1 MLGLGR
7 AIMADNQSNTP
18 KTSDNSDEISFDEDI
33 KIDKSKTV
41 EEAIS
46 ETKEKQPDQDTKDML
61 SAESEIEDDVLG
73 DNTDNLSD
81 ESVKTKPPKEP
92 KNWKK
97 FFKVL
102 LILLLL
108 AGAGAAAY
116 YYFIKSKDSSNQQQT
131 TTTDEPQQVV
141 ENSYTPDTVAY
152 AYHEKE
158 SDPYT
163 VFWRPADGGD
173 RTQVTKLEKNDYI
186 TQFDA
191 LLNIVAYSTTKGVF
205 SSTDGGRT
213 YTQIADLES
222 SGSEAL
228 GDQIT
233 SLSISRDGK
242 KIAYALLPGK
252 GQEKPKNTVFSIDPD
267 GQNKTEMFSVE
278 KAGVFIEA
286 WNNEKNKMV
295 YWSGCYNCDGN
306 LVDLQVRN
314 LATNKDRQISSSLKN
329 NIYDGNTID
338 VSNDI
343 STLVVAEGTPS
354 NDSLGVGL
362 TLEAPFAINKYDLS
376 SLDKTDVAT
385 VGQAGEKNPNGTP
398 KYREVLVGFTN
409 VKDSSTV
416 FYTDDEDLYT
426 YDDIKPVLVFSANK
440 NILLAPFVGI
450 NTFITGSGDD
460 TTDYLLTNYNSD
472 DKKSK
477 QIFAG
482 DNNTVLFGVTTK

>member
-1 MLGLGR
+1 MLSLGR

-191 LLNIVAYSTTKGVF
+191 FLNIVAYSTTKGVF

-233 SLSISRDGK
+233 SLSISKDGK

-267 GQNKTEMFSVE
+267 GQNKTEMFSVD

-306 LVDLQVRN
+306 KLDLKIRDLSNDKEKQIDSSIGIFYGGQSFGVS
-314 LATNKDRQISSSLKN
+314 DDISSLAVALGSPKAIDEGLGSL
-329 NIYDGNTID
+329 I
-338 VSNDI
+338 
-343 STLVVAEGTPS
+343 AP
-354 NDSLGVGL
+354 L
-362 TLEAPFAINKYDLS
+362 TINKYDLS
-376 SLDKTDVAT
+376 SLEKTEVAT

-409 VKDSSTV
+409 VKDSTTI

-426 YDDIKPVLVFSANK
+426 FDDIKPVLVFSANK